1 MPGHKIIIAGGGTGG
16 HIFPAIAIARA
27 LQRTEPDIQ
36 LLFAGANGKMEMEKV
51 PNAGYKI
58 KGLDIVGME
67 RGQWW
72 KNISLP
78 FKIIKSLKQ
87 ARAII
92 NEFKPDL
99 AIGVGGY
106 SSFPVLRSAQ
116 KMGIATVIQE
126 QNSYAGKSNKILG
139 EKAKKIFVAF
149 DGMNKFFPG
158 DKIMNLGN
166 PVRDNIVNYHGNQ
179 QEARLEFGLDTQK
192 KTLFIT
198 GGSLGAKSI
207 SEAVIAGL
215 DELLQHNIQLI
226 WQTGKLFYETVVQA
240 VKGKEKDIKVFDFI
254 SNMESAYDAAD
265 VVISRSG
272 ASTIAELCVA
282 GKAVIFVPYP
292 FSAEDHQTK
301 NAMALVNKQA
311 ALIVPNAEAAVKLI
325 PETVELFENKE
336 LQNTL
341 SDNIKKLA
349 IKDADER
356 IAGEILKLL

>member
-1 MPGHKIIIAGGGTGG
+1 MPEHRIIIAGGGTGG

-27 LQRTEPDIQ
+27 LQRLEPDVD

-51 PNAGYKI
+51 PKAGYQI
-58 KGLDIVGME
+58 KGLDIAGLE

-78 FKIIKSLKQ
+78 WKIIKSLKQ
-87 ARAII
+87 ARSII
-92 NEFKPDL
+92 NEFKPDI
-99 AIGVGGY
+99 AVGVGGY

-116 KMGIATVIQE
+116 RMGIPTVIQE

-149 DGMNKFFPG
+149 DGMEQFFPA
-158 DKIMNLGN
+158 DKMMNLGN
-166 PVRDNIVNYHGNQ
+166 PVRDNIVNYHSNQ
-179 QEARLEFGLDTQK
+179 REARLKFGLDTQK
-192 KTLFIT
+192 RTLFIT

-215 DELLQHNIQLI
+215 DELLQHDIQLI
-226 WQTGKLFYETVVQA
+226 WQTGKLFYETVLNA
-240 VKGKEKDIKVFDFI
+240 VKGKEKNIKVFDFI
-254 SNMESAYDAAD
+254 SDMESAYDAAD
-265 VVISRSG
+265 IVISRSG

-301 NAMALVNKQA
+301 NAMALVNKNA
-311 ALIVPNAEAAVKLI
+311 ALIVPNAEAGTKLI
-325 PETVELFENKE
+325 SKAIELFENKE
-336 LQNTL
+336 LQDTL
-341 SDNIKKLA
+341 SNNIKKLA
-349 IKDADER
+349 IKNADEK
-356 IAGEILKLL
+356 IGAEILKLL

>member
-1 MPGHKIIIAGGGTGG
+1 MPEHRIIIAGGGTGG

-27 LQRTEPDIQ
+27 LQRLEPDVD

-51 PNAGYKI
+51 PKAGYQI
-58 KGLDIVGME
+58 KGLDIAGLE

-78 FKIIKSLKQ
+78 WKIIKSLKQ
-87 ARAII
+87 ARSII
-92 NEFKPDL
+92 NEFKPDI
-99 AIGVGGY
+99 AVGVGGY

-116 KMGIATVIQE
+116 RMGIPTVIQE

-149 DGMNKFFPG
+149 DGMEQFFPA
-158 DKIMNLGN
+158 DKMMNLGN

-179 QEARLEFGLDTQK
+179 REARLKFGLDTQK
-192 KTLFIT
+192 RTLFIT

-215 DELLQHNIQLI
+215 DELLQHDIQLI
-226 WQTGKLFYETVVQA
+226 WQTGKLFYETVLNA
-240 VKGKEKDIKVFDFI
+240 VKGKEKNIKVFDFI
-254 SNMESAYDAAD
+254 SDMESAYDAAD
-265 VVISRSG
+265 IVISRSG

-301 NAMALVNKQA
+301 NAMALVNKNA
-311 ALIVPNAEAAVKLI
+311 ALIVPNAEAGTKLI
-325 PETVELFENKE
+325 SKAIELFENKE
-336 LQNTL
+336 LQDTL
-341 SDNIKKLA
+341 SNNIKKLA
-349 IKDADER
+349 IKNADEK
-356 IAGEILKLL
+356 IGAEILKLL

>member
-27 LQRTEPDIQ
+27 LQRLEPDVQ

-51 PNAGYKI
+51 PKAGYQI
-58 KGLDIVGME
+58 KGLDIVGLE

-78 FKIIKSLKQ
+78 WKIIKSLKQ
-87 ARAII
+87 ARSII
-92 NEFKPDL
+92 NEFKPD
-99 AIGVGGY
+99 IVVGVGGY

-116 KMGIATVIQE
+116 RMGIPTVIQE

-149 DGMNKFFPG
+149 DGMEQFFPG
-158 DKIMNLGN
+158 NKIMNLGN

-179 QEARLEFGLDTQK
+179 QEARLKFGLDTQK
-192 KTLFIT
+192 RTLFIT

-207 SEAVIAGL
+207 SEAVVAGV
-215 DELLQHNIQLI
+215 DELLQQDIQLI
-226 WQTGKLFYETVVQA
+226 WQTGKLFYETVLQA

-254 SNMESAYDAAD
+254 SDMESAYDAAD
-265 VVISRSG
+265 MVISRSG

-282 GKAVIFVPYP
+282 GKTVIFVPYP

-301 NAMALVNKQA
+301 NAMALVKKNA
-311 ALIVPNAEAAVKLI
+311 ALIVPNAEAGTRLI
-325 PETVELFENKE
+325 SKAIELFENKE
-336 LQNTL
+336 LQDTL
-341 SDNIKKLA
+341 SNNIKKLA
-349 IKDADER
+349 IKNADEK
-356 IAGEILKLL
+356 IGAEILKLL

>member
-1 MPGHKIIIAGGGTGG
+1 MPEHRIIIAGGGTGG

-27 LQRTEPDIQ
+27 LQKLEPDVD

-51 PNAGYKI
+51 PKAGYQI
-58 KGLDIVGME
+58 KGLDIAGLE

-78 FKIIKSLKQ
+78 WKIIKSLKQ
-87 ARAII
+87 ARSII
-92 NEFKPDL
+92 NEFKPDI
-99 AIGVGGY
+99 AVGVGGY

-116 KMGIATVIQE
+116 RMGIPTVIQE

-149 DGMNKFFPG
+149 DGMEQFFPA
-158 DKIMNLGN
+158 DKMMNLGN
-166 PVRDNIVNYHGNQ
+166 PVRDNIVNYHSNQ
-179 QEARLEFGLDTQK
+179 REARLKFGLDTQK
-192 KTLFIT
+192 RTLFIT

-215 DELLQHNIQLI
+215 DELLQHDIQLI
-226 WQTGKLFYETVVQA
+226 WQTGKLFYETVLNA
-240 VKGKEKDIKVFDFI
+240 VKGKEKNIKVFDFI
-254 SNMESAYDAAD
+254 SDMESAYDAAD
-265 VVISRSG
+265 IVISRSG

-301 NAMALVNKQA
+301 NAMALVNKNA
-311 ALIVPNAEAAVKLI
+311 ALIVPNAEAGTKLI
-325 PETVELFENKE
+325 SKAIELFENKE
-336 LQNTL
+336 LQDTL
-341 SDNIKKLA
+341 SNNIKKLA
-349 IKDADER
+349 IKNADEK
-356 IAGEILKLL
+356 IGAEILKLL

>member
-1 MPGHKIIIAGGGTGG
+1 MPEHRIIIAGGGTGG

-27 LQRTEPDIQ
+27 LQKSEPDIH
-36 LLFAGANGKMEMEKV
+36 LLFAGANGKMEMERV
-51 PNAGYKI
+51 PKAGYQI

-78 FKIIKSLKQ
+78 FKILRSLRQ
-87 ARAII
+87 AKDII

-99 AIGVGGY
+99 AVGVGGY
-106 SSFPVLRSAQ
+106 SSFPVLRKAQ
-116 KMGIATVIQE
+116 KRGISTVIQE
-126 QNSYAGKSNKILG
+126 QNSYAGKSNKILS

-149 DGMNKFFPG
+149 DGMDKFFPK
-158 DKIMNLGN
+158 DRIMNLGN
-166 PVRDNIVNYHGNQ
+166 PVRDNIVKYQGSR
-179 QEARLEFGLDTQK
+179 QEARLKFGLNTQK

-198 GGSLGAKSI
+198 GGSLGARSI

-215 DELLQHNIQLI
+215 DELLSHDIQII
-226 WQTGKLFYETVVQA
+226 WQTGKLFFENVLQA
-240 VKGKEKDIKVFDFI
+240 VKGKENNVRVYDFI
-254 SNMESAYDAAD
+254 SEMEAAYDAAD

-272 ASTIAELCVA
+272 ASTIAELCVI

-301 NAMALVNKQA
+301 NAMALVNRQA
-311 ALIVPNAEAAVKLI
+311 ALIVLNAEAAIDLVPKTI
-325 PETVELFENKE
+325 ELFENKE
-336 LQNTL
+336 LQKVL

-349 IKDADER
+349 IKNADEK
-356 IAGEILKLL
+356 IAAEILKLL